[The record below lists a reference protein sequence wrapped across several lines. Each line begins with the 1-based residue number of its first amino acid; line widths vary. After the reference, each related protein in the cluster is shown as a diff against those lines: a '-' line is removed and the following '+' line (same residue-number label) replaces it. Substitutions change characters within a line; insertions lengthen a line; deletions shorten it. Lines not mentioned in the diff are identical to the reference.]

1 MNNQS
6 ILKWSRDFFIK
17 KFIKVIIPF
26 IIIAII
32 EVILNYGLFAIDTY
46 FINISK
52 TSMFTTIAIPLLIG
66 FVEGLIA
73 YILNIGTTK
82 YLIQIYE
89 DKKEIYLIYFTGLNF
104 LHQH

>member
-6 ILKWSRDFFIK
+6 ILKWSRNFFIK

-32 EVILNYGLFAIDTY
+32 EGILNYGLFASYTNITD
-46 FINISK
+46 ISK
-52 TSMFTTIAIPLLIG
+52 ASMFTTIAIPLLIG

-73 YILNIGTTK
+73 YIFNTNI
-82 YLIQIYE
+82 
-89 DKKEIYLIYFTGLNF
+89 
-104 LHQH
+104 